1 MLNCWATNMNI
12 ILTKHALDRYNER
25 CVKQRSK
32 RELLKILQTCSRE
45 KIHDGATVFYNGKA
59 LFLMRNN
66 KIVTTVYTPTM
77 ATREFFIEKLRNEI

>member
-1 MLNCWATNMNI
+1 MHNCWGMNMNI
-12 ILTKHALDRYNER
+12 IITNHALERYNER

-32 RELLKILQTCSRE
+32 RELLKILQTCNRE

-66 KIVTTVYTPTM
+66 KIVTTVYTPTL
-77 ATREFFIEKLRNEI
+77 ATREFFVDKLRNEK